1 MLSPIGELRSQHVV
15 LSKGKRKRKRKREQE
30 RAVTDEERKSS
41 ESEASRA
48 SPPAPPVVQEHL
60 TIGFNTTTKYLESLV
75 QRSSL
80 PSQVPSSDNAPD
92 MKAPTRSPS
101 EHSSSRPLAI
111 VFAPHSDQ
119 FSIMYSHLPL
129 LTKTAS
135 LASSSSPS
143 VRLVMLPKGAEER
156 LGAILSVP
164 RVGLIGLIDGALESK
179 VLIEFIRERVPQV
192 EVPWVQEAMAG
203 AYLPVKINEIE
214 TSAPVESK
222 RKGQPR
228 ASKAAKNNT
237 H

>member
-1 MLSPIGELRSQHVV
+1 
-15 LSKGKRKRKRKREQE
+15 
-30 RAVTDEERKSS
+30 
-41 ESEASRA
+41 
-48 SPPAPPVVQEHL
+48 
-60 TIGFNTTTKYLESLV
+60 
-75 QRSSL
+75 
-80 PSQVPSSDNAPD
+80 
-92 MKAPTRSPS
+92 
-101 EHSSSRPLAI
+101 
-111 VFAPHSDQ
+111 
-119 FSIMYSHLPL
+119 
-129 LTKTAS
+129 
-135 LASSSSPS
+135 
-143 VRLVMLPKGAEER
+143 MLPKGAEER